1 MGQIADQFTITV
13 FRIDESG
20 EENEVQFSRPI
31 SAGND
36 FELNDDE
43 QGAVER
49 VIDYFASG
57 FTREIPET
65 NHLAHWWC
73 DFLRGPMRNIR
84 IGTDEFRRSRAG
96 LIPFYELLD
105 VAEYAGIE
113 VSQMGQYA
121 VVELLDA
128 IASKP
133 TSATEQ
139 TIEQTIEIKL
149 KTPKMEWKARRET
162 LNETIE
168 DQMLVLFKKDPRT
181 AAMTSSE
188 IAATLN
194 CSEQSIRKPTNKV
207 WQMFKA
213 EKEENKRRLKRRHTS
228 DSTADID
235 NE

>member
-96 LIPFYELLD
+96 LIAPYDLQD
-105 VAEYAGIE
+105 MAEYVGIE
-113 VSQMGQYA
+113 VSQIGQFS
-121 VVELLDA
+121 VIELLEA
-128 IASKP
+128 LASK
-133 TSATEQ
+133 AAAAEEQ
-139 TIEQTIEIKL
+139 TT
-149 KTPKMEWKARRET
+149 
-162 LNETIE
+162 
-168 DQMLVLFKKDPRT
+168 VRT
-181 AAMTSSE
+181 SE
-188 IAATLN
+188 GG
-194 CSEQSIRKPTNKV
+194 
-207 WQMFKA
+207 
-213 EKEENKRRLKRRHTS
+213 
-228 DSTADID
+228 
-235 NE
+235 